1 MSIKFEAF
9 PSAGGA
15 GTDTLDD
22 VTGRGSST
30 TNAITVGGV
39 TIGTEYTLPA
49 TDGSSNQYLKTDGAG
64 NLSFA
69 ALDITGGLEYK
80 GEYTGQSLV
89 TAEKGDFYIVSG
101 SQTLAGVSL
110 SSGDH
115 IVFNNNATDPVLST
129 QFDVIDNTETT
140 PTLDAVTTQGSSTT
154 NDVTVGGL
162 TVQGDI
168 SADGNLTRSIGDE
181 TNRFISY
188 FGDVNGAIRFKAKN
202 NSGAQMTKGQVVT
215 ITGVSGTIP
224 TVDLADANDSAK
236 MPAFGLVYANANDQ
250 AEVQIVSFGNLENV
264 NTGSFTAGDTL
275 FVSTTAGALTAT
287 KPTGESSLLQNI
299 GRVVRS
305 DASAGV
311 IIVGGAGRTAA
322 TPNLDQ
328 DKVFLG
334 NASNQATPTAL
345 SSIAL
350 SSFNDDLSYLVPS
363 NNLSDLA
370 SASTARTNLGL
381 GTSATLDVGTT
392 ANLVVQL
399 DGSARL
405 PAVDGSQLTN
415 ISATDSTKL
424 AIANNLSDLAS
435 ASTARTNLGL
445 GTSATLDVG
454 TTANLVVQLD
464 GSARLPA
471 VDGSQL
477 TNLPGASAASE
488 TVAGLIEIATDLE
501 AQGATATDK
510 ALVPSNLSSI
520 DLSSLN
526 DDLSYLAPSNNLSDL
541 NNASTAR
548 TNLGLGTSATL
559 DVGTTANLVV
569 QLDASARL
577 PAVDGSQLTNLPGG
591 SAASETVAGVI
602 EIATNLEA
610 QAATATDKALVPS
623 NIGSIDL
630 SSFNDDLTYLTD
642 ITSESLGDLSDIA
655 LGTLSS
661 GEVLSYDG
669 TNWINSA
676 SSGGGYT
683 VSNKTSA
690 DFTASN
696 NTFYYVN
703 TASGTTTTAT
713 LPARTYSATDE
724 RIKFFNHGD
733 GLLRVLEV
741 SNPTRIHPNEAGD
754 DGGGIGSS
762 WKIIGS
768 RSVIEFLGIPN
779 TYNWEWA
786 ISAQLELG
794 KDTLSNDG
802 DVLRYDSSTDQM
814 TALPYTF
821 PTSDGSAN
829 QILKTDGAGA
839 LTFIDQPGDSPTLTS
854 ASPSS
859 NYTISTY
866 SGTEEIFILTPSA
879 NISVFL
885 PAAATVGSGYKYHI
899 KNMASGFTLTIDANS
914 TETIDG
920 SATIDITN
928 QYEALTL
935 VTNGSN
941 WFII

>member
-9 PSAGGA
+9 PSAGGGGGA

-22 VTGRGSST
+22 VTNRGSST

-69 ALDITGGLEYK
+69 TLDVTGGLEYK
-80 GEYTGQSLV
+80 GEYTGQSLI

-115 IVFNNNATDPVLST
+115 IVFNTNATDPVLST

-140 PTLDAVTTQGSSTT
+140 PTLDAVTTQGSTTT

-168 SADGNLTRSIGDE
+168 SADSNLTRSIGDE

-363 NNLSDLA
+363 NNLSDLNNASTARTNLGLGTSATLDVGTTANDVVQLDASARLPAVDGSQLTNISATDSTKLAIANNLSDLA

-381 GTSATLDVGTT
+381 GTSATLDVGTTANLVVQLDASARLPAVDGSQLTNISATDSTKLAIANNLSDLASASTARTNLGLGTSSILDVGTTANLVVQLDGSARLPAVDGSQLTNISATDSTKLAIANNLSDLASASTARTNLGLGTSATLDVGTTANLVVQLDASARLPAVDGSQLTNLPGASAASETVAGVIEIATNLEAQGATATDKALVPSNLSSIDLSSLNDDLSYLVPSNNLSDLTSASTARTNLGLGTSSTLDVGTT

-464 GSARLPA
+464 
-471 VDGSQL
+471 
-477 TNLPGASAASE
+477 
-488 TVAGLIEIATDLE
+488 
-501 AQGATATDK
+501 
-510 ALVPSNLSSI
+510 
-520 DLSSLN
+520 
-526 DDLSYLAPSNNLSDL
+526 
-541 NNASTAR
+541 
-548 TNLGLGTSATL
+548 
-559 DVGTTANLVV
+559 
-569 QLDASARL
+569 ASARL
-577 PAVDGSQLTNLPGG
+577 PAVDGSQLTNLP
-591 SAASETVAGVI
+591 
-602 EIATNLEA
+602 
-610 QAATATDKALVPS
+610 
-623 NIGSIDL
+623 
-630 SSFNDDLTYLTD
+630 
-642 ITSESLGDLSDIA
+642 
-655 LGTLSS
+655 S
-661 GEVLSYDG
+661 G
-669 TNWINSA
+669 
-676 SSGGGYT
+676 GGGYT
-683 VSNKTSA
+683 FSAISSNT
-690 DFTASN
+690 TASIS
-696 NTFYYVN
+696 YH
-703 TASGTTTTAT
+703 
-713 LPARTYSATDE
+713 YSCDT
-724 RIKFFNHGD
+724 
-733 GLLRVLEV
+733 
-741 SNPTRIHPNEAGD
+741 
-754 DGGGIGSS
+754 SS
-762 WKIIGS
+762 
-768 RSVIEFLGIPN
+768 
-779 TYNWEWA
+779 A
-786 ISAQLELG
+786 
-794 KDTLSNDG
+794 
-802 DVLRYDSSTDQM
+802 
-814 TALPYTF
+814 
-821 PTSDGSAN
+821 
-829 QILKTDGAGA
+829 
-839 LTFIDQPGDSPTLTS
+839 
-854 ASPSS
+854 
-859 NYTISTY
+859 
-866 SGTEEIFILTPSA
+866 
-879 NISVFL
+879 
-885 PAAATVGSGYKYHI
+885 
-899 KNMASGFTLTIDANS
+899 GFTLTLPALSGVTSGEEIRVKLATAGNDLTIARTGS
-914 TETIDG
+914 DTIDG
-920 SATIDITN
+920 QTSYTLSVAKSAI
-928 QYEALTL
+928 TL
-935 VTNGSN
+935 VANVTGTD
-941 WFII
+941 WEIV